1 MGCKPAETTCNT
13 NKAFGPGTAHEHT
26 VRWWFKK
33 FCKGDENLED
43 EEWSGRPSE
52 VDDQLRA
59 VTEADPFTTTW
70 EVAQELSVNHS
81 MVGWHLKQIGKLKEL
96 GASWADRTSKKSL
109 FWSGVFSYS
118 TQQIVSPLDCDMSQK
133 VTFTW
138 QLVMTSSAV
147 GPRRSSEALSKAKL
161 APKKVMVTIWWSP
174 AGLIHYSFLNPD
186 ETITSEKYA
195 QQINKM
201 HWKPQCLQL
210 VLVNRKGPILH
221 DNAWPHMA
229 QLMLQ
234 KLNRLGTRLCLICH
248 IHLCQGTFNFKES
261 YMLFSVSQGPSVPYQ
276 FLGNRN
282 EQSCTQFSGL
292 RSRGRTHTWIPFS
305 NLLLFCKTT

>member
-1 MGCKPAETTCNT
+1 MRTLKMRNEVGGHQKLTTNWGQSLKLILLQLHEKLPKNSVSTILWLLGIWSKLEIWKSWVPHELTANQKKIIILKWCLLLFYTT
-13 NKAFGPGTAHEHT
+13 NRFSIGLWH
-26 VRWWFKK
+26 
-33 FCKGDENLED
+33 
-43 EEWSGRPSE
+43 
-52 VDDQLRA
+52 
-59 VTEADPFTTTW
+59 VT
-70 EVAQELSVNHS
+70 
-81 MVGWHLKQIGKLKEL
+81 
-96 GASWADRTSKKSL
+96 KS
-109 FWSGVFSYS
+109 
-118 TQQIVSPLDCDMSQK
+118 D
-133 VTFTW
+133 FTW
-138 QLVMTSSAV
+138 QLVMTSSVV
-147 GPRRSSEALSKAKL
+147 GLRSSEALPKAKL

-221 DNAWPHMA
+221 DNAWPHIA

-234 KLNRLGTRLCLICH
+234 KLNKLGTRLCLICH

-282 EQSCTQFSGL
+282 EQRCTQFSGL